1 MTART
6 GSGPDA
12 RHAPAPGAGKGGRRT
27 ALALGSLFV
36 GTFVMG
42 TAELV
47 VVGILDL
54 VARDLDVPLATAGS
68 LVTAYALGI
77 CVGGP
82 ALTAV
87 TIRLSR
93 RTVLRMSLAGYAA
106 GNLLALF
113 ATGFSM
119 LFAARL
125 ITGALQGLFMGA
137 AFAAAAA
144 LVPAERLGRAISVV
158 FAGVAVSTALGVPAG
173 TLIGRA
179 TGWRTAFAAITV
191 LGALAL
197 VLTLLCVP
205 ALSTATGSGRLRT
218 QARHALAPRVLA
230 VLGVG
235 FLLMGGQFAAFT
247 YITLFLEQVTGVS
260 GPVVSA
266 FLLAFGAATAAGAF
280 AGGRAADRAPATTV
294 AAAAAVLVCALG
306 ALYLFGQSAPLA
318 AVALAVWGLA
328 GFGFVPSLQYL
339 VIHLAGPGRDLAATL
354 PASAVNAGIALGALA
369 GGTAVGGAGAD
380 GALLTGLVVCSLALP
395 AAWAVRF
402 LKAPADA

>member
-6 GSGPDA
+6 RPGPDT
-12 RHAPAPGAGKGGRRT
+12 RGGPASGTDKAGRRT
-27 ALALGSLFV
+27 TLALGALFV

-82 ALTAV
+82 VLTALT
-87 TIRLSR
+87 IRFSR
-93 RTVLRMSLAGYAA
+93 RALLRMSLAGYAA
-106 GNLLALF
+106 GSLLALS
-113 ATGFSM
+113 ATGFGM
-119 LFAARL
+119 LFASRL
-125 ITGALQGLFMGA
+125 LTGALQGLFMGA
-137 AFAAAAA
+137 AFAAAAS
-144 LVPAERLGRAISVV
+144 LVPAERLGRALSVV

-191 LGALAL
+191 LGAAAL
-197 VLTLLCVP
+197 VLTLLWVP
-205 ALSTATGSGRLRT
+205 AVAAATGSGRLLA

-247 YITLFLEQVTGVS
+247 YITVFLEQVTGVS
-260 GPVVSA
+260 GPVVSV
-266 FLLAFGAATAAGAF
+266 FLLSFGAATAAGAF

-294 AAAAAVLVCALG
+294 AASAAVLVCALG
-306 ALYLFGQSAPLA
+306 ALHLFGSSVPLVF
-318 AVALAVWGLA
+318 VALAAWGLA

-354 PASAVNAGIALGALA
+354 PASAVNAGIALGAAA
-369 GGTAVGGAGAD
+369 GGTAVRGAGAG
-380 GALLTGLVVCSLALP
+380 GALLTGLAVCLLALP
-395 AAWAVRF
+395 AAWAVRY
-402 LKAPADA
+402 LKAPAGV

>member
-1 MTART
+1 MEQRLNR
-6 GSGPDA
+6 D
-12 RHAPAPGAGKGGRRT
+12 RT
-27 ALALGSLFV
+27 AFALGTLFV

-54 VARDLDVPLATAGS
+54 VARDLDVPLSTAGG

-82 ALTAV
+82 VLTAA
-87 TIRLSR
+87 TIRLPRS
-93 RTVLRMSLAGYAA
+93 TLLRMSLAGYVA
-106 GNLLALF
+106 GNVLALS
-113 ATGFSM
+113 ATGFGM
-119 LFAARL
+119 LLAARL
-125 ITGALQGLFMGA
+125 LTGALQGLFMGA
-137 AFAAAAA
+137 AFAAAAS

-173 TLIGRA
+173 TLIGQA
-179 TGWRTAFAAITV
+179 TGWRTAFAAITAM
-191 LGALAL
+191 GAVAL
-197 VLTLLCVP
+197 VLTLRYVP
-205 ALSTATGSGRLRT
+205 PVAAATGSGRLRA

-247 YITLFLEQVTGVS
+247 YITVYLEQITGVS
-260 GPVVSA
+260 GPAVSA

-294 AAAAAVLVCALG
+294 AASAAVLVGALG
-306 ALYLFGQSAPLA
+306 ALHLFGGSVPVAF
-318 AVALAVWGLA
+318 VALAVWGLA

-339 VIHLAGPGRDLAATL
+339 VIRLAGPGRDLAATL

-369 GGTAVGGAGAD
+369 GGTAVRGAGAD
-380 GALLTGLVVCSLALP
+380 GALLTGLAVCSLALP

-402 LKAPADA
+402 LKAPGVRSAASK